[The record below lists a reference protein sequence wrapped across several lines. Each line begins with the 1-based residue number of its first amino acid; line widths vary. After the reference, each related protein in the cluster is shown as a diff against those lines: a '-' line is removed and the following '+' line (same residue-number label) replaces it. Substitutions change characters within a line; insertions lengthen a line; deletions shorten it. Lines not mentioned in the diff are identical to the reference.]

1 MKGGP
6 HKLVSV
12 PPTDVQ
18 RAMAWAHGSSVGELS
33 LLGQHHVK
41 VLADEVRY
49 LQAVEDSLLDETGE
63 VHSRQLSPVLESS
76 GGLQTWEKVL
86 LVAVLLVAV
95 LASGALLWIA
105 MMMAAATGNAEALN
119 AQ

>member
-1 MKGGP
+1 
-6 HKLVSV
+6 
-12 PPTDVQ
+12 
-18 RAMAWAHGSSVGELS
+18 
-33 LLGQHHVK
+33 
-41 VLADEVRY
+41 
-49 LQAVEDSLLDETGE
+49 
-63 VHSRQLSPVLESS
+63 VLESS

>member
-1 MKGGP
+1 M
-6 HKLVSV
+6 VSV

-18 RAMAWAHGSSVGELS
+18 AALAWAAGSSVGELS

-76 GGLQTWEKVL
+76 GGLQTWEKVML
-86 LVAVLLVAV
+86 VVMGVVGLVAGADLLWVLLVE
-95 LASGALLWIA
+95 LALEGGAP
-105 MMMAAATGNAEALN
+105 
-119 AQ
+119 

>member
-1 MKGGP
+1 M
-6 HKLVSV
+6 
-12 PPTDVQ
+12 
-18 RAMAWAHGSSVGELS
+18 AMAWAHGSSVGELS
-33 LLGQHHVK
+33 LLVQHHVR

-63 VHSRQLSPVLESS
+63 VHSRQLSPVLESC

-86 LVAVLLVAV
+86 LVAVLVVAV
-95 LASGALLWIA
+95 LAGGALLWLS

-119 AQ
+119 N